1 MVTINSETGV
11 PLHKDT
17 VFMLHFWSVVA
28 GIAATLIV
36 SWLWAKQSRRVK
48 TSVNSQKKLLPH
60 TDDHDRFHHDVQSQQ
75 MAPEDLE
82 IGPILGAGTFGEVF
96 RGEKPLRIPKY
107 LPATGSSW
115 PHLSPSRNDLEC
127 IKVWSYAHE

>member
-1 MVTINSETGV
+1 MVIVNPLTGV
-11 PLHKDT
+11 PLHIDL

-36 SWLWAKQSRRVK
+36 SWLWGKKPRRVK

-60 TDDHDRFHHDVQSQQ
+60 TDDHVRFHSDIQNIQ

-82 IGPILGAGTFGEVF
+82 IGPILGSGTFGEVY
-96 RGEKPLRIPKY
+96 RGEDPFGGP
-107 LPATGSSW
+107 GSY
-115 PHLSPSRNDLEC
+115 PH
-127 IKVWSYAHE
+127 SYIVMRLTLYIM